1 MSLIRADLAVLPSYS
16 AGGLQP
22 GRIRLAS
29 NESPFDALAAVQ
41 RTLSGGG
48 VEVYPD
54 ILSTTLRGSLAARLG
69 VTPEEV
75 AVGCGS
81 SALCYDLARL
91 SCSPGSS
98 VVGPWRSFE
107 AYPIL
112 AGVASSNWHP
122 VALVDDRLDL
132 ETMAATSASLV
143 FLCNPNN
150 PTGTAF
156 STADLSTFLDSVHE
170 DTLVVVDEAYIEF
183 AGTFVA
189 DAVALYRQQRPKNL
203 AVLRTFSKAYGLAG
217 LRVGYCVSHPDV
229 IAALHQVQVPFA
241 VNSVAQAAALAALSE
256 AEEVQRR
263 CAEICKRREAMSTRL
278 RRLGYEIPES
288 QANFLWLR
296 LDDDTGLVADHLADE
311 GIATRAYAGEGIRVT
326 VGTEDACAAFLDTM
340 SAL

>member
-1 MSLIRADLAVLPSYS
+1 M
-16 AGGLQP
+16 
-22 GRIRLAS
+22 
-29 NESPFDALAAVQ
+29 
-41 RTLSGGG
+41 
-48 VEVYPD
+48 
-54 ILSTTLRGSLAARLG
+54 
-69 VTPEEV
+69 
-75 AVGCGS
+75 
-81 SALCYDLARL
+81 
-91 SCSPGSS
+91 
-98 VVGPWRSFE
+98 VGPWRSFE